1 MGKQLWQDLFL
12 TKLLALVSSIIK
24 KETLTQ

>member
-1 MGKQLWQDLFL
+1 MGKQLWQGLFL